1 MQQRNG
7 LIASRDEHI
16 VKITTKQKFLWKE
29 NGNLLLPIIFYLLS
43 IIYYLTKVITY
54 IYCFTQIRPIYLFQN
69 IKKLI
74 FQREWI
80 APKVTII
87 ILILIKEE
95 FILLSKVLFCS
106 FFIQITRYE

>member
-1 MQQRNG
+1 MQQRNV

-16 VKITTKQKFLWKE
+16 VKNTTKHKFLRKE

-43 IIYYLTKVITY
+43 ITYYLTKVITY

-87 ILILIKEE
+87 ILIKEE